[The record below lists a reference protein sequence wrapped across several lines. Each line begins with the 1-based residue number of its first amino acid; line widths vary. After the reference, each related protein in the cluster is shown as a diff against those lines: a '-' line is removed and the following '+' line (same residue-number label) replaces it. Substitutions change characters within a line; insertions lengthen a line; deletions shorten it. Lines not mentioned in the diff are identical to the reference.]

1 MTLLGQKEKKDKNKK
16 CFGYTDRWTD
26 RQTDRQTDQQMERK
40 LDIQMN
46 R

>member
-1 MTLLGQKEKKDKNKK
+1 MTLSLVKKKDKNKK